1 MHEFSSEGKKTA
13 AEEVQGETADGGR
26 VQKAFEGCMTFPRK
40 EKNGCMNALFFTR
53 ISLCGLCL

>member
-1 MHEFSSEGKKTA
+1 MTFPRKEKTA

-40 EKNGCMNALFFTR
+40 ESMTFPRKEKTAA
-53 ISLCGLCL
+53 